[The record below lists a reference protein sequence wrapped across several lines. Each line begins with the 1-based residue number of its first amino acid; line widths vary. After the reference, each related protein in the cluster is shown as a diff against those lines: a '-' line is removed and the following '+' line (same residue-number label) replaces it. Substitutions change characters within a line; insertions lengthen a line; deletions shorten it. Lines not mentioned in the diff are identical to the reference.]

1 MVRPRRRWRRY
12 ALAAAGL
19 TVGLGALSLFP
30 ALSARDH
37 LDAGRAELVRAEG
50 ALLSGDAEGAIRAFD
65 RARSSFLQ
73 AADDAND
80 PILRLVGFLPLVGR
94 TPDAV
99 GILADVAI
107 RVASAGR
114 GLSEAVATLPG
125 GLGSLAPQGGV
136 VPIERLR
143 SLAPAVNGLTA
154 ELSAARRETMRL
166 PDLFLFGPVASAGSR
181 VRTELA
187 GLTERAR
194 EMGALLEAL
203 PWFAGEGGVRRYFVA
218 AQNPAELRGTGG
230 FIGAYAVMTATAGRL
245 TLGPF
250 RDIASLPNVPL
261 PQASAPSPGFAEMY
275 DRFGGAGFW
284 RNLNMT
290 PDAPTAAV
298 LIESLY
304 ERVTGIHLD
313 GTIFIDPQAVADM
326 LTATGPVRVPIL
338 GRTLTADGVVPY
350 LTNEAYSVFGSD
362 LLRKRV
368 LGVAVHAVWQRF
380 LTLTD
385 PRASLPALAA
395 AASQGH
401 LVLHATDPGV
411 QAAFEQAGL
420 AGKLGVPR
428 GDFLGVFASN
438 AAGNKVDYYAAR
450 DVRYE
455 VTLGAGGTGS
465 AQAFVR
471 LTNNAPAG
479 RLPGYILG
487 PYPGT
492 GLGVGDNLS
501 FVSTYCASDCQ
512 VMGATE
518 DGHPTGVEHHTELGY
533 PVVAT
538 YVRVA
543 PQRSKTLGFSLQLPR
558 AWQGD
563 DVGGTYMLRVQGQ
576 PTIQPTSVTVVI
588 RAPQGMSVV
597 DASVPMEVHGNEA
610 VWRGTVSDNQD
621 LQITFSR
628 PFLPRVW
635 TQVWGWLS

>member
-1 MVRPRRRWRRY
+1 M
-12 ALAAAGL
+12 LAAAGL
-19 TVGLGALSLFP
+19 TAGLGALSLGP
-30 ALSARDH
+30 AFSARDH

-50 ALLSGDAEGAIRAFD
+50 ALLSGDTEGAVRAFD
-65 RARSSFLQ
+65 RARSSFLG

-80 PILRLVGFLPLVGR
+80 PILRLVGFLPLIGR
-94 TPDAV
+94 TPDAI
-99 GILADVAI
+99 GILAEVAI

-143 SLAPAVNGLTA
+143 SLAPAVNSMTA
-154 ELSAARRETMRL
+154 ELVAAQQEASRL
-166 PDLFLFGPVASAGSR
+166 PDSLLLGPLSAVGNQVRDELDGITER
-181 VRTELA
+181 VRDV
-187 GLTERAR
+187 
-194 EMGALLEAL
+194 GALLEAL

-230 FIGAYAVMTATAGRL
+230 FIGAYAIMTATAGRL

-250 RDIASLPNVPL
+250 RDIASLPNVPVT
-261 PQASAPSPGFAEMY
+261 QAPAPSPGFAEMY

-313 GTIFIDPQAVADM
+313 GTIFIDPQAVADL
-326 LTATGPVRVPIL
+326 LTATGPVEVPII
-338 GRTLTADGVVPY
+338 GRVLTADDVVPY
-350 LTNEAYSVFGSD
+350 LTNEAYFVFGSD
-362 LLRKRV
+362 LSRKRV

-401 LVLHATDPGV
+401 IVLHATDPGV
-411 QAAFEQAGL
+411 QTAFERSGL
-420 AGKLGVPR
+420 AGKLGVPQ

-438 AAGNKVDYYAAR
+438 AAGNKVDYYVAR

-455 VTLGAGGTGS
+455 ITLGAGGTGS
-465 AQAFVR
+465 AQALVR
-471 LTNNAPAG
+471 LTNHAPAG
-479 RLPGYILG
+479 RPPGYVLG

-501 FVSTYCASDCQ
+501 FVSTYCARDCQ

-518 DGHPTGVEHHTELGY
+518 DGRPSGVESHTELGY
-533 PVVAT
+533 PLVAT

-543 PQRSKTLGFSLQLPR
+543 PQRSRTLGLSFQLSR
-558 AWQGD
+558 AWQGND
-563 DVGGTYMLRVQGQ
+563 LGGTYRLRIQGQ
-576 PTIQPTSVTVVI
+576 PTIRPTTVTVVI

-597 DASVPMEVHGNEA
+597 DTSVPMEVRGNEA
-610 VWRGTVSDNQD
+610 VWRGTVSDEQD
-621 LQITFSR
+621 FLIRFSR

-635 TQVWGWLS
+635 TQVWGWLSEPVIRL